1 MTTGILDNCINVVL
15 FEVWSEK
22 DLVTEEISTANRLIL
37 NMTSRN
43 YLKMGCHELQLTCKQ
58 FSQKVMISYIKKQ
71 SKVLL
76 YGYRNSIQP
85 IRVRPNLFEKHWQ
98 DISYEISWEKI
109 GRKIDI
115 LNIRRGSLLAPH
127 ILEIVRTTIRSLK
140 IPRVIRRTTK
150 NTMTNRKR
158 TKEQT
163 TIYKTYP

>member
-58 FSQKVMISYIKKQ
+58 ISQKMMIWYIKKQ

-85 IRVRPNLFEKHWQ
+85 IIQ
-98 DISYEISWEKI
+98 CMYENVASEF
-109 GRKIDI
+109 
-115 LNIRRGSLLAPH
+115 
-127 ILEIVRTTIRSLK
+127 V
-140 IPRVIRRTTK
+140 
-150 NTMTNRKR
+150 
-158 TKEQT
+158 
-163 TIYKTYP
+163 

>member
-1 MTTGILDNCINVVL
+1 M
-15 FEVWSEK
+15 
-22 DLVTEEISTANRLIL
+22 
-37 NMTSRN
+37 
-43 YLKMGCHELQLTCKQ
+43 
-58 FSQKVMISYIKKQ
+58 
-71 SKVLL
+71 
-76 YGYRNSIQP
+76 
-85 IRVRPNLFEKHWQ
+85 
-98 DISYEISWEKI
+98 EKI

-140 IPRVIRRTTK
+140 IPRVIRRRTTN